1 MTNETVNGQAGG
13 FMRLHRT
20 AEMDFE
26 AWGRDMVSAGMLRG
40 RELPPRFAFPDARGL
55 LERGMRRT
63 VGDGFVWQ
71 PAYDELADWMRDTR
85 CRGLLLIGGCGQGKT
100 VFAAHVLPVCVNW
113 YYGMVV
119 NVYDAVYMMGHV
131 DEVLASKCVVVD
143 DVGTEGVTNH
153 YGQKR
158 VAFADLVDSAEK
170 GGKLLVVTSNLTTRE
185 LAEKY
190 GERTVSRLMALT
202 RCVAFNG
209 RDMRKESNETK

>member
-1 MTNETVNGQAGG
+1 MKGESEN
-13 FMRLHRT
+13 FMRLRRRDDVDYC
-20 AEMDFE
+20 AVAREM
-26 AWGRDMVSAGMLRG
+26 AVSGMLRE
-40 RELPPRFAFPDARGL
+40 RRLPYRFAFPQARRL
-55 LERGMRRT
+55 VERGMRKF
-63 VGDGFVWQ
+63 VGEGFEWM

-85 CRGLLLIGGCGQGKT
+85 HRGLLLVGGCGQGKT

-113 YYGMVV
+113 YYGLVV